1 MSGLALSADM
11 VEGHGSL
18 AHDAGRAPAVHRI
31 ILRHA
36 FAGPDLEAHL
46 LLLAVYDRLDP
57 RLLALLLGEPEG
69 AYEWHGCSAGGVGAA
84 DGARP
89 EPGDHGLPVRSLR
102 VEVTD
107 PLLGLVAH

>member
-1 MSGLALSADM
+1 MSGLALSADV

-31 ILRHA
+31 ILRQA
-36 FAGPDLEAHL
+36 FAGPDLEVHL
-46 LLLAVYDRLDP
+46 LLLAVYDRLNP

-69 AYEWHGCSAGGVGAA
+69 AYKRHPCAAGGVGAT

-89 EPGDHGLPVRSLR
+89 EPGDHGLPVRPLG
-102 VEVTD
+102 VEVAD
-107 PLLGLVAH
+107 PLLGLV